1 MRLSTTL
8 GLLVAAIGSTS
19 LLSSCLSPATIAAV
33 TLSTVTVRANAEHGL
48 ASVATPRSKQEPWH
62 AHDDKPPLRSG
73 DDDRSIPDRR
83 VIKKAHLLMRGDN
96 YYSTTTLKAKLLNV
110 IARWKIARESQATLN
125 A

>member
-83 VIKKAHLLMRGDN
+83 MIKKAHLLMRGDR
-96 YYSTTTLKAKLLNV
+96 LPILLIIVRNWLP
-110 IARWKIARESQATLN
+110 ALSKDFHPRP
-125 A
+125 